1 MKLKLMV
8 IREDKVELESFEYQ
22 QQVIGE
28 KPVVLDV
35 LLQYQENQNK
45 DYAYRYGCRN
55 GLCGVCT
62 VEVNGKPK
70 LACKCR
76 VGEGDTIT
84 PLSTLPVLSDLVVS
98 RQAVSKQLVEKLP
111 VPQGTGQD
119 NNADNT
125 DYQRLNRCI
134 ECYACLHECPMHEK
148 NDLTNRQ
155 ADYLYGNPYSLL
167 RIQRNLVD
175 ANATEEVKEKSLKL
189 ARDLGI
195 EACRDCK
202 GCRCGV
208 GINLKKD
215 VIRPLLFR
223 LPNGEPDKSIEKEY

>member
-8 IREDKVELESFEYQ
+8 IRENKVVLDTFEYQ
-22 QQVIGE
+22 KQTENE

-35 LLQYQENQNK
+35 LLQYQERQNK

-70 LACKCR
+70 LACRCKASH
-76 VGEGDTIT
+76 GDAIT
-84 PLSTLPVLSDLVVS
+84 PLSTLPVLSDLVVY
-98 RQAVSKQLVEKLP
+98 RQAVSQQLTNKLP
-111 VPQGTGQD
+111 VPQMTD
-119 NNADNT
+119 KDANADNT
-125 DYQRLNRCI
+125 AYQKLNRCI
-134 ECYACLHECPMHEK
+134 ECYACLNECPLHEK
-148 NDLTNRQ
+148 NAPSRRK
-155 ADYLYGNPYSLL
+155 ADFEFGNPYSLL

-175 ANATEEVKEKSLKL
+175 ANTSENEKVESVEL
-189 ARDLGI
+189 AVAMGL
-195 EACRDCK
+195 ETCRDCK

-215 VIRPLLFR
+215 VIKPLLFR
-223 LPNGEPDKSIEKEY
+223 LPNGEPDESAEK